1 MEKLTELWKEN
12 KRILTI
18 VGVVV
23 AIILVSMIFG

>member
-23 AIILVSMIFG
+23 GIILVAMIFG